1 MKFVTT
7 GNKLFEGFF
16 QKGVLENY
24 FLFFIALRLIY
35 FWKQT
40 KVKKKSLKC
49 KKYFW
54 KCHET
59 IGSAIF
65 QAVRKILFIQTF
77 QEISNLMFSEMMA
90 SEVFEAFP
98 IACQT
103 FVTFLCPL
111 NTKKTYRQI
120 YKPAFFLPQLTFFA
134 NIIIEQT
141 LPTNYKISNAL
152 HLLKASSCMDI
163 CKFQSMNCWK
173 ITCFVANQINYYL
186 CTEKVFFPSGNLC
199 KMDLFV
205 A

>member
-1 MKFVTT
+1 MSLLGINYLRF
-7 GNKLFEGFF
+7 FF

-24 FLFFIALRLIY
+24 FLFYIALRLIY

-111 NTKKTYRQI
+111 NTKKNLSSNLQTS
-120 YKPAFFLPQLTFFA
+120 FFSSSAHFF
-134 NIIIEQT
+134 
-141 LPTNYKISNAL
+141 
-152 HLLKASSCMDI
+152 C
-163 CKFQSMNCWK
+163 
-173 ITCFVANQINYYL
+173 
-186 CTEKVFFPSGNLC
+186 
-199 KMDLFV
+199 
-205 A
+205 